1 MNNEKFDKEEIVI
14 EFPKVQKELYKN
26 NDPRCI
32 YPIWHAKIGIHRAGG
47 NFAAMVVRKYFEDQG
62 YTVLKDYLL
71 VRCNRKREVN
81 PGFQFLIKFFGKD
94 KINKVIE
101 ASKRLSLRGGDPD
114 LFVYRTDG
122 SKSFFAEAKYTDKL
136 TKNQLA
142 LFPIIEKYLCP
153 ILVVRVKAV

>member
-32 YPIWHAKIGIHRAGG
+32 YPIWPDKIGIHRVDG
-47 NFAAMVVRKYFEDQG
+47 NFAAMVVRKYFEDQD
-62 YTVLKDYLL
+62 YMVLKDYLL

-81 PGFQFLIKFFGKD
+81 PGFHLLIKFFGQD
-94 KINKVIE
+94 KINNVIT

-114 LFVYRTDG
+114 LFVYKSDG
-122 SKSFFAEAKYTDKL
+122 SKSFFVEAKYTDKL
-136 TKNQLA
+136 NKNQLA
-142 LFPIIEKYLCP
+142 LFPIIERYLCP
-153 ILVVRVKAV
+153 ILVVRIKAI